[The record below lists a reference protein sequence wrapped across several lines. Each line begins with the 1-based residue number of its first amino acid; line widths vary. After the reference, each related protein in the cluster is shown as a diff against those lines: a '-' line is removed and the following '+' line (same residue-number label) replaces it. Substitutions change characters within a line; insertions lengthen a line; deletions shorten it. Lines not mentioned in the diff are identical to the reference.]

1 MKFYR
6 RLQPIKAMSF
16 DLDDTLYD
24 NYPVIRRAEAWMHMH
39 LRCQYPHITHL
50 DHNAWLQLKR
60 HVIHQQP
67 SLIHDVSALRIACLT
82 TLFLRHGYSE
92 IEANAVA
99 LAIFAQVLA
108 VRSDFQVP
116 AQTFTVLSQL
126 ANNIPLIAVTNGNVD
141 TDKIGL
147 TPFFTAVIKPGRG
160 LRMKPYP
167 DLFSLAAKTLA
178 IPPQH
183 ILHVGDHLKSD
194 VAGAISN
201 GFMSAWFN
209 DQQQS
214 LMTSNKAS
222 HLPDIEITHLDELTS
237 LL

>member
-6 RLQPIKAMSF
+6 RLQPIKAVSF

-39 LRCQYPHITHL
+39 LRSQYPHISHL
-50 DHNAWLQLKR
+50 DNNAWLQLKR
-60 HVIHQQP
+60 FVIYQQP

-92 IEANAVA
+92 QAAKLVA
-99 LAIFAQVLA
+99 DDIVMQVLA

-116 AQTFTVLSQL
+116 DKTFAVLDIL
-126 ANNIPLIAVTNGNVD
+126 ASKVPLIAITNGNVD

-147 TPFFTAVIKPGRG
+147 TAYFSAVIKPGHG
-160 LRMKPYP
+160 LRMKPFP
-167 DLFSLAAKTLA
+167 DLFALAAKQLA
-178 IPPQH
+178 LPAQN

-194 VAGAISN
+194 VTGAVTN
-201 GFMSAWFN
+201 GFMAAWFN

-214 LMTSNKAS
+214 LMTSNKAN
-222 HLPDIEITHLDELTS
+222 HLPDIEITDLDELTS

>member
-6 RLQPIKAMSF
+6 RLQQIKAMSF

-24 NYPVIRRAEAWMHMH
+24 NGPVVRRAEAWMHMH
-39 LRCQYPHITHL
+39 LRSQYPHIRHL
-50 DHNAWLQLKR
+50 DDNTWAQLKR

-67 SLIHDVSALRIACLT
+67 SLIHDVSAIRVACLT
-82 TLFLRHGYSE
+82 ALFLRHGYSDQD
-92 IEANAVA
+92 ARAVA
-99 LAIFAQVLA
+99 EDIFKQVLA
-108 VRSDFQVP
+108 VRSDFVVP
-116 AQTFTVLSQL
+116 ENTFTVLAEL
-126 ANNIPLIAVTNGNVD
+126 ASKIPLIAVTNGNVD

-147 TPFFTAVIKPGRG
+147 TPFFTAVIKPGNG

-167 DLFSLAAKTLA
+167 DLFTLAAETLA
-178 IPPQH
+178 LPPQH

-194 VAGAISN
+194 VAGAITN

-214 LMTSNKAS
+214 LMTSNRTS

>member
-6 RLQPIKAMSF
+6 RLQQIKAMSF

-24 NYPVIRRAEAWMHMH
+24 NVPVVRRAETWMHMH
-39 LRCQYPHITHL
+39 LRSQYPHITHL
-50 DHNAWLQLKR
+50 DRHAWLQLQR
-60 HVIHQQP
+60 QVIHQQP
-67 SLIHDVSALRIACLT
+67 SLVHDVSAIRVACLT
-82 TLFLRHGYSE
+82 ALFLRHGHSE
-92 IEANAVA
+92 LDARVIADD
-99 LAIFAQVLA
+99 IFQQVLA
-108 VRSDFQVP
+108 VRSDFVVP
-116 AQTFTVLSQL
+116 ENTFAVLSAL
-126 ANNIPLIAVTNGNVD
+126 ASKVPLIAVTNGNVD

-147 TPFFTAVIKPGRG
+147 SPFFTAVIKPGNG

-167 DLFSLAAKTLA
+167 DLFTLAADTLA
-178 IPPQH
+178 LPPQH

-209 DQQQS
+209 DQQHS
-214 LMTSNKAS
+214 LMTSNKSS

>member
-24 NYPVIRRAEAWMHMH
+24 NYPVVRRAEAWMHMH
-39 LRCQYPHITHL
+39 LRSQYPHITHL
-50 DHNAWLQLKR
+50 DESAWLQLKR

-67 SLIHDVSALRIACLT
+67 NLVHDVSGIRIACLT
-82 TLFLRHGYSE
+82 VLFLRHGYSE
-92 IEANAVA
+92 QDARNVA
-99 LAIFAQVLA
+99 HTIFSQVLA

-116 AQTFTVLSQL
+116 QQTFEVLTQL
-126 ANNIPLIAVTNGNVD
+126 ASKIPLIAVTNGNVD
-141 TDKIGL
+141 TDKVGL
-147 TPFFTAVIKPGRG
+147 TPFFTAVIKPGNG

-167 DLFSLAAKTLA
+167 DLFSLAEKQLA
-178 IPPQH
+178 VPAQN

-194 VAGAISN
+194 VAGAVTNS
-201 GFMSAWFN
+201 FMSAWFN
-209 DQQQS
+209 DQQKS
-214 LMTSNKAS
+214 LMASSRAS

>member
-6 RLQPIKAMSF
+6 RLQQIKAMSF

-24 NYPVIRRAEAWMHMH
+24 NGPVVRRAEAWMHMH
-39 LRCQYPHITHL
+39 LRCQYPHIRHL
-50 DHNAWLQLKR
+50 DDNAWAQLKR

-67 SLIHDVSALRIACLT
+67 SLIHDVSAMRIACLT
-82 TLFLRHGYSE
+82 ALFLRHDYSE
-92 IEANAVA
+92 QDARSVA
-99 LAIFAQVLA
+99 EVIFKQVLA
-108 VRSDFQVP
+108 VRSDFVVP
-116 AQTFTVLSQL
+116 EKTFAVLSEL
-126 ANNIPLIAVTNGNVD
+126 ASKIPLIAVTNGNVD

-147 TPFFTAVIKPGRG
+147 TPFFTAVIKPGNG

-167 DLFSLAAKTLA
+167 DLFTLAAETLA
-178 IPPQH
+178 LPPQH

-214 LMTSNKAS
+214 LMTSNRSS

>member
-6 RLQPIKAMSF
+6 RLQQIKAMSF

-24 NYPVIRRAEAWMHMH
+24 NYPVVRRAEAWMHMH
-39 LRCQYPHITHL
+39 LRSQYPHISHL
-50 DHNAWLQLKR
+50 DDNAWLQLKR
-60 HVIHQQP
+60 HVLHQQP
-67 SLIHDVSALRIACLT
+67 HLIHDVSGIRIACLM

-92 IEANAVA
+92 QEAESVA
-99 LAIFAQVLA
+99 YTIFEQVLA
-108 VRSDFQVP
+108 VRSDFKVP
-116 AQTFTVLSQL
+116 EQTFTVLATL
-126 ANNIPLIAVTNGNVD
+126 ASKMPLIAITNGNVD

-147 TPFFTAVIKPGRG
+147 TPFFTAVIKPGNG

-167 DLFSLAAKTLA
+167 DLFSLAAERLA
-178 IPPQH
+178 LPPQH

-194 VAGAISN
+194 VAGAVTN

>member
-6 RLQPIKAMSF
+6 RLQQIKAMSF

-24 NYPVIRRAEAWMHMH
+24 NGPVVRRAETWMHMH
-39 LRCQYPHITHL
+39 LRSQYPQITHL
-50 DHNAWLQLKR
+50 DSHAWLQLQR
-60 HVIHQQP
+60 QVIHQQP
-67 SLIHDVSALRIACLT
+67 TLVHDVSAIRIACLT
-82 TLFLRHGYSE
+82 VLFLRHGYSE
-92 IEANAVA
+92 QDARSVA
-99 LAIFAQVLA
+99 EGIFKQVLA
-108 VRSDFQVP
+108 VRSDFVVP
-116 AQTFTVLSQL
+116 ENTFAVLSEL
-126 ANNIPLIAVTNGNVD
+126 ASKVPLIAVTNGNVD

-147 TPFFTAVIKPGRG
+147 TPFFTAVIKPGNG

-167 DLFSLAAKTLA
+167 DLFTLAADTLA
-178 IPPQH
+178 LPPQH

-214 LMTSNKAS
+214 LMTSNKTS

>member
-6 RLQPIKAMSF
+6 RLQQIKAMSF

-24 NYPVIRRAEAWMHMH
+24 NGPIVRRAEAWMHMH
-39 LRCQYPHITHL
+39 LRSQYAHITHL
-50 DHNAWLQLKR
+50 DDNAWLQLR
-60 HVIHQQP
+60 RQVIYQQP
-67 SLIHDVSALRIACLT
+67 NLRHDVSALRIACLT
-82 TLFLRHGYSE
+82 LLFLRHGYSE
-92 IEANAVA
+92 PDARCVA
-99 LAIFAQVLA
+99 EDIFTQVLA

-116 AQTFTVLSQL
+116 AQTLAVLSQL
-126 ANNIPLIAVTNGNVD
+126 ASQIPLIAVTNGNVD

-147 TPFFTAVIKPGRG
+147 TPFFTAVIKPGNG

-167 DLFSLAAKTLA
+167 DLFALAAETLA
-178 IPPQH
+178 LPPQH
-183 ILHVGDHLKSD
+183 ILHVGDNLNSD
-194 VAGAISN
+194 VAGAVTN
-201 GFMSAWFN
+201 GFMAAWFN

-214 LMTSNKAS
+214 LMTSNNAS

>member
-24 NYPVIRRAEAWMHMH
+24 NYPVVRRAEAWMHMH
-39 LRCQYPHITHL
+39 LRSQYPHITHL
-50 DHNAWLQLKR
+50 DNNGWLQLKR
-60 HVIHQQP
+60 HVIHLQP
-67 SLIHDVSALRIACLT
+67 SLVHDVSAIRIACLT
-82 TLFLRHGYSE
+82 TLFLRHGYSDA
-92 IEANAVA
+92 EANSVA
-99 LAIFAQVLA
+99 QGIFAQVLA
-108 VRSDFQVP
+108 VRSDFVVP
-116 AQTFTVLSQL
+116 EQTFAVLSAL
-126 ANNIPLIAVTNGNVD
+126 ASKIPLIAVTNGNVD

-147 TPFFTAVIKPGRG
+147 TPFFTAVIKPGNG

-167 DLFSLAAKTLA
+167 DLFSLAAKTLEV
-178 IPPQH
+178 PPQH
-183 ILHVGDHLKSD
+183 ILHVGDHLNSD
-194 VAGAISN
+194 VAGAIRN

-214 LMTSNKAS
+214 LMTSSKAS

>member
-6 RLQPIKAMSF
+6 RLKPIKAMSF

-24 NYPVIRRAEAWMHMH
+24 NYPVVRRAEAWMHMH
-39 LRCQYPHITHL
+39 LRSQYPHITHL
-50 DHNAWLQLKR
+50 DESGWLQLKR

-67 SLIHDVSALRIACLT
+67 SLIHDVSAIRVACLT
-82 TLFLRHGYSE
+82 ALFLRHGYSE
-92 IEANAVA
+92 QDAKSVA
-99 LAIFAQVLA
+99 HRIFTQVLA
-108 VRSDFQVP
+108 VRSDFIVP
-116 AQTFTVLSQL
+116 ENTFAVLSRL
-126 ANNIPLIAVTNGNVD
+126 ADKIPLIAVTNGNVD

-147 TPFFTAVIKPGRG
+147 TPYFSAVIKPGNG

-167 DLFSLAAKTLA
+167 DLFSLAAKQLDVS
-178 IPPQH
+178 PQN

-194 VAGAISN
+194 VAGAVTN
-201 GFMSAWFN
+201 GFMAAWFN
-209 DQQQS
+209 DQQKS
-214 LMTSNKAS
+214 LMTSNKAT

>member
-24 NYPVIRRAEAWMHMH
+24 NYPIVRRAEAWMHMH
-39 LRCQYPHITHL
+39 LRSEYPHITHL
-50 DHNAWLQLKR
+50 DNAAWLQLKR
-60 HVIHQQP
+60 YVIHQQP
-67 SLIHDVSALRIACLT
+67 NLIHDVSAIRIACLT
-82 TLFLRHGYSE
+82 VLFLRHGYSE
-92 IEANAVA
+92 QDACNIAQ
-99 LAIFAQVLA
+99 AIFTQVLA

-116 AQTFTVLSQL
+116 QQTFDVLTQL
-126 ANNIPLIAVTNGNVD
+126 AAKVPLIAITNGNVD
-141 TDKIGL
+141 TDKVGL
-147 TPFFTAVIKPGRG
+147 TPFFTAVIKPGNG

-167 DLFSLAAKTLA
+167 DLFSLAAEQLA
-178 IPPQH
+178 IPAQH
-183 ILHVGDHLKSD
+183 IIHVGDHLKSD
-194 VAGAISN
+194 VAGAVTN

-209 DQQQS
+209 GQQNS

-222 HLPDIEITHLDELTS
+222 HLPDIEISHLDELTS